1 MELCANLQMIMSDNS
16 RPKWAITLESIG
28 GVLSRLY
35 GAVFIIGIVAMLW
48 SVADSLFFST
58 PYSRDFVCSDYT
70 FNNRIPIDE
79 QQKEMQK
86 YLGAKVRIE
95 FYDRHAKI
103 TLVSEKE
110 ENSPIFTQIGE
121 DTYEYTVSPN
131 NKVRLSLDS
140 PFGFIESA
148 KLVQTSQNGIIHTM
162 TLKRDI

>member
-1 MELCANLQMIMSDNS
+1 MELCVNLQIIMSDNS
-16 RPKWAITLESIG
+16 RPKWAISVEHIVG
-28 GVLSRLY
+28 ALSWFD
-35 GAVFIIGIVAMLW
+35 GALLIIGIVSMLF
-48 SVADSLFFST
+48 SIANSLFFST

-70 FNNRIPIDE
+70 FNNQIPIEE

-86 YLGAKVRIE
+86 YLGAKIRID

-103 TLVSEKE
+103 TLVNEKE
-110 ENSPIFTQIGE
+110 EKLPIFTQVGE
-121 DTYEYTVSPN
+121 DAYEYTISPS

-148 KLVQTSQNGIIHTM
+148 KLVQSSQNGIIHTM

>member
-1 MELCANLQMIMSDNS
+1 MSENS
-16 RPKWAITLESIG
+16 RPKWAIIIESVG
-28 GVLSRLY
+28 GVLYWLI
-35 GAVFIIGIVAMLW
+35 GGFFIIGIIGMFW

-58 PYSRDFVCSDYT
+58 LYSRDFVCSDYT
-70 FNNRIPIDE
+70 FNNQIPIKE

-86 YLGAKVRIE
+86 YLGAKVRID

-103 TLVSEKE
+103 TLVNEKE
-110 ENSPIFTQIGE
+110 EKLPIFTQVGE
-121 DTYEYTVSPN
+121 DTYEYTISPS

-148 KLVQTSQNGIIHTM
+148 QLVQSSQNGIIHTM